1 MGVVKGAKGVGG
13 TQRDGGGEQR
23 DSGGGTEAFGGDKGG
38 GKKAMG
44 MEWGEQKGRGD
55 REIRGWTKGGGA
67 KE

>member
-38 GKKAMG
+38 EKKAMG

-55 REIRGWTKGGGA
+55 R
-67 KE
+67 